1 MKTIA
6 SVKLTKG
13 YDHWKKCIESNHY
26 KTIRENYGINFIGY
40 GIHEESGRVYIVEDN
55 DSPDAPQKMFDAH
68 PTYAD
73 EVGIDPSTVIFISL
87 EG

>member
-1 MKTIA
+1 MEKSALKVIITKLSEKTTESILLVTAFMK
-6 SVKLTKG
+6 
-13 YDHWKKCIESNHY
+13 
-26 KTIRENYGINFIGY
+26 
-40 GIHEESGRVYIVEDN
+40 RVGEYNIVEDN